1 MDLKSFSRN
10 YMYLLSKLGEE
21 GRDLSERAIEY
32 FWTNML
38 LRKLSLRD
46 NFLDVFRE
54 FDLFDKSG
62 LERAGLVEKAL
73 KEIISRYP
81 RYGFIDYKGKYV
93 WIFTEGPELLRK
105 TCTYADGFIDSLTIT
120 DIARVCGGIYDTMFS
135 LSIDLGLVDPDAA
148 VAMPVVE
155 AMAKLLDLKPGMS
168 VYDPALNFGR
178 AIYSIF
184 KTEGLEN
191 TDFTGLETDPF
202 RHRVGKTALAIL
214 GVNTVNLK
222 RGDPLFR
229 PEDAALIE
237 NALYDRV
244 IIEPPSAERIIHL
257 RLNTGHFFMKDL
269 EIAREPGSQWEY
281 IDHGLEATKPYG
293 KLVSLIDSCKIPEAL
308 RSIVDDDLLEAVIAL
323 PGSLVC
329 SGSERK
335 SILVINR
342 KKPAE
347 RKGKVFLAVPETERE
362 ENWSSLADQARWLDS
377 VTDLYGEWKG
387 ERGTAGI
394 VSNDRIIENGY
405 DISPYGYAVNS
416 AGESTT
422 ALDYAELLEA
432 PMIKLGEVADLIEGV
447 RGERYYRLES
457 YTADKKGVIDIEA
470 TCLETREVFMKDD
483 LNLLRESDILL
494 SPFPGRDDMAIVGEM
509 PEGFRVIPGAGML
522 VLRVKEGYDPRRLF
536 DILRSPMGK
545 YARREA
551 GFSVYMS
558 GSVAS
563 ILEEIM
569 IPDIVRKK
577 D

>member
-10 YMYLLSKLGEE
+10 YMYLLSKLAEE

-38 LRKLSLRD
+38 LRKLSFRE

-54 FDLFDKSG
+54 FDLFKKSG
-62 LERAGLVEKAL
+62 RDRAELIEKAL

-81 RYGFIDYKGKYV
+81 GYGFIEYGGKYL
-93 WIFTEGPELLRK
+93 WIFTEGPAPLQK
-105 TCTYADGFIDSLTIT
+105 TCAYADGFIDGLAMT
-120 DIARVCGGIYDTMFS
+120 DIASVCGDIYNTLFS

-155 AMAKLLDLKPGMS
+155 AMAKLLDLKPGLS
-168 VYDPALNFGR
+168 VYDPALNYGR

-191 TDFTGLETDPF
+191 TDFAGLETDPF

-222 RGDPLFR
+222 RGDPIFR

-244 IIEPPSAERIIHL
+244 VIEPPSAERIIHL
-257 RLNTGHFFMKDL
+257 RLNTGHFSMGEL

-281 IDHGLEATKPYG
+281 IGHGLEATKPYG

-308 RSIVDDDLLEAVIAL
+308 RSIVDGDLLEAVIAL

-329 SGSERK
+329 SGGERK

-342 KKPAE
+342 NKPAG
-347 RKGKVFLAVPETERE
+347 RKGKVFIAVPERE
-362 ENWSSLADQARWLDS
+362 SAENWSSLADQSRWLDS
-377 VTDLYGEWKG
+377 VTDLYGEWKN
-387 ERGTAGI
+387 RPGTAGI
-394 VSNDRIIENGY
+394 VSTDRIIENGY

-416 AGESTT
+416 TGESTT

-447 RGERYYRLES
+447 RGERYYRLDS
-457 YTADKKGVIDIEA
+457 YTADKNGVVNMEA
-470 TCLETREVFMKDD
+470 IGRETSEVFREDD
-483 LNLLRESDILL
+483 LNLLREFDILL
-494 SPFPGRDDMAIVGEM
+494 PAFPGRDDMAIVGEM
-509 PEGFRVIPGAGML
+509 PEGFRVIPGTGLLA
-522 VLRVKEGYDPRRLF
+522 LRVKDGYDPRKLF
-536 DILRSPMGK
+536 DILRSPMGRHT
-545 YARREA
+545 RREA
-551 GFSVYMS
+551 GRSVYMS
-558 GSVAS
+558 RSVAP

-569 IPDIVRKK
+569 IPDIVRKR

>member
-10 YMYLLSKLGEE
+10 YMYLLSKLAEE

-38 LRKLSLRD
+38 LRKLSFRD
-46 NFLDVFRE
+46 NFLDIFRE
-54 FDLFDKSG
+54 FNLFNKSG
-62 LERAGLVEKAL
+62 RDRAELIEKAL

-81 RYGFIDYKGKYV
+81 GYGFIEYGGKYL
-93 WIFTEGPELLRK
+93 WIFTEGPAPLQK
-105 TCTYADGFIDSLTIT
+105 TCAYADGFIDGLAMT
-120 DIARVCGGIYDTMFS
+120 DIASVCGDIYNTLFS

-155 AMAKLLDLKPGMS
+155 AMAKLLDLKPGLS
-168 VYDPALNFGR
+168 VYDPALNYGR
-178 AIYSIF
+178 VIYSIF
-184 KTEGLEN
+184 KKEGLEN
-191 TDFTGLETDPF
+191 TDFAGLETDPF

-222 RGDPLFR
+222 RGEPLFR
-229 PEDAALIE
+229 PANASLTD

-244 IIEPPSAERIIHL
+244 VIEPPSAERIIHL
-257 RLNTGHFFMKDL
+257 RLNTGHFFVGEL

-281 IDHGLEATKPYG
+281 IGHGLEATKPSG

-308 RSIVDDDLLEAVIAL
+308 RSIVDGDLLEAVIAL
-323 PGSLVC
+323 PWSLVC

-342 KKPAE
+342 KKPAG
-347 RKGKVFLAVPETERE
+347 RKGKVFIAVPETERA

-377 VTDLYGEWKG
+377 VTDLYGEWKN
-387 ERGTAGI
+387 RPGTAGI
-394 VSNDRIIENGY
+394 VSTERIIENGY

-416 AGESTT
+416 TGESTT

-447 RGERYYRLES
+447 RGERYYRLDS
-457 YTADKKGVIDIEA
+457 YTADKNGVVNMEA
-470 TCLETREVFMKDD
+470 IGRETSEVFREDD
-483 LNLLRESDILL
+483 LNLLREFDILL
-494 SPFPGRDDMAIVGEM
+494 PAFPGRDDMAIVGEM
-509 PEGFRVIPGAGML
+509 PEGFRVIPGTGLLA
-522 VLRVKEGYDPRRLF
+522 LRVKDGYDPRKLF
-536 DILRSPMGK
+536 DILRSPMGRHT
-545 YARREA
+545 RREA
-551 GFSVYMS
+551 GRSVYMS
-558 GSVAS
+558 RSVAP

-569 IPDIVRKK
+569 IPDIVRKR

>member
-10 YMYLLSKLGEE
+10 YMYLLSKLAEE

-38 LRKLSLRD
+38 LRKLSFRE

-54 FDLFDKSG
+54 FDLFKKSG

-81 RYGFIDYKGKYV
+81 RYGFIDYGGKYV
-93 WIFTEGPELLRK
+93 WIFTEGPALLRK
-105 TCTYADGFIDSLTIT
+105 ACTYADGFIDGLTIT
-120 DIARVCGGIYDTMFS
+120 DIARVCGGIYDTMYS

-168 VYDPALNFGR
+168 VYDPAFNYGR

-191 TDFTGLETDPF
+191 TDFAGLETDPF

-222 RGDPLFR
+222 RGEPLFR
-229 PEDAALIE
+229 PANASLTD

-244 IIEPPSAERIIHL
+244 VIEPPSAERIIHL
-257 RLNTGHFFMKDL
+257 RLNTGHFSMGEL

-281 IDHGLEATKPYG
+281 IGHGLEATKPSG

-308 RSIVDDDLLEAVIAL
+308 RSIVDGDLLEAVIAL

-347 RKGKVFLAVPETERE
+347 RKGKVFLAVPETERA

-387 ERGTAGI
+387 EPGKAGI
-394 VSNDRIIENGY
+394 VSTERIIENGY

-416 AGESTT
+416 AGESTP
-422 ALDYAELLEA
+422 AIDYAELLEA

-447 RGERYYRLES
+447 RGERYYRLDS
-457 YTADKKGVIDIEA
+457 YTADKNGVVNMEA
-470 TCLETREVFMKDD
+470 IGRETSEVFREDD
-483 LNLLRESDILL
+483 LNLLREFDILL
-494 SPFPGRDDMAIVGEM
+494 PAFPGRDDMAIVGEM
-509 PEGFRVIPGAGML
+509 PEGFRVIPGTGLLA
-522 VLRVKEGYDPRRLF
+522 LRVKDGYDPRKLF
-536 DILRSPMGK
+536 DILRSPMGRHT
-545 YARREA
+545 RREA
-551 GFSVYMS
+551 GRSVYMS
-558 GSVAS
+558 RSVAP

-569 IPDIVRKK
+569 IPDIVRKR